1 MDKKGS
7 RELRIGYTKSPNYT
21 CLDDLDQIDD
31 YNFMEAISLDYC
43 GDEQCESGHKFG
55 PYIRRNYVLHVIVSG
70 FGNYVYHGVNY
81 RMGAGHAFLVT
92 PGIETVYYA
101 DKDEPW
107 HYSWIG
113 FHGYR
118 SEEFIHNMG
127 FTATKP
133 VIDIKNPK
141 LISNS
146 ILDILK
152 YSTLMVTDELRRKGH
167 LLETL
172 ALLTENNDDYLTG
185 FNNRTVKNSKYVN
198 MTIEYLR
205 THFNEKIHVDQI
217 AKNIGITRSYLT
229 HIFKDQIGIS
239 PQEFLINI
247 RLTTASALL
256 KKSDEP
262 IYEVAISCGY
272 DDSLA
277 FSKAFKKKFG
287 VSPKDYR
294 KSDVKVVTTTKKD
307 DYLINWPL

>member
-1 MDKKGS
+1 MNDNSS
-7 RELRIGYTKSPNYT
+7 RELRIGYTQSPNYT

-31 YNFMEAISLDYC
+31 YNLMEAISLDYC
-43 GDEQCESGHKFG
+43 GDEKCESGHRFG
-55 PYIRRNYVLHVIVSG
+55 PYIRRNYVIHIIVSG
-70 FGNYVYHGVNY
+70 YGNYINHGKNY
-81 RMGAGHAFLVT
+81 RIGAGHAFLVS

-101 DKDEPW
+101 DREDPW
-107 HYSWIG
+107 HYSWVG

-127 FTATKP
+127 FSDANP
-133 VIDIKNPK
+133 VININNPI

-146 ILDILK
+146 IIDILK
-152 YSTLMVTDELRRKGH
+152 YSTLMVTDELRRKSR
-167 LLETL
+167 LLETF
-172 ALLTENNDDYLTG
+172 ALLTENNEG
-185 FNNRTVKNSKYVN
+185 FLANQSSRTVKNSKYVSL
-198 MTIEYLR
+198 TIEYLR
-205 THFNEKIHVDQI
+205 THYSEKIHVDDI
-217 AKNIGITRSYLT
+217 AQNIGITRSYLT
-229 HIFKDQIGIS
+229 HIFKDQTGIS

-262 IYEVAISCGY
+262 IYAVTISCGY

-294 KSDVKVVTTTKKD
+294 RSDVKVVMKNKKG
-307 DYLINWPL
+307 DYLINYPL